1 METIEARR
9 TQALDPRVNE
19 LLLLAFP
26 RFELPK
32 GMNESQFYDRIDE
45 IHEIVVCCEFGRR
58 EDLATHFVRDGLT
71 LAEARYA
78 LCTIRAEQD
87 EAIAIDTARRISNAA
102 PDVWAARA
110 GCATPAP
117 GDVGAQRSKENAS

>member
-1 METIEARR
+1 METIDDRR
-9 TQALDPRVNE
+9 RQALDPRVNE

-58 EDLATHFVRDGLT
+58 EDLAAHFVRDGLT
-71 LAEARYA
+71 LAESRRA
-78 LCTIRAEQD
+78 LCTIRAEVD
-87 EAIAIDTARRISNAA
+87 EATVIDTARRFDNTA

-110 GCATPAP
+110 ASATPAP
-117 GDVGAQRSKENAS
+117 GDVGAPRSKENAS